1 MSRTIREGAH
11 IDVARSAARLFLE
24 KGVAGTSGDEI
35 ADVAGIS
42 KRTLWRYFRTK
53 ESCIEPLFALTSQ
66 RFAEKLK
73 NWPLDMSVERYLELA
88 YDFSK
93 IHAQE
98 IEDGRL
104 VVHLIARLEDE
115 PALLEPFFMA
125 TRMTEMTMAG
135 VIASRLDLSPTDFE
149 VRLCAATVA
158 AAMRVIDETISR
170 AAVKYGQVPTVAETN
185 DRLAQAI
192 RRASTLP
199 FCDPVT
205 PRSCRNL

>member
-11 IDVARSAARLFLE
+11 IDVARSAARLFLK
-24 KGVAGTSGDEI
+24 KGVAATSGDEI
-35 ADVAGIS
+35 AEAAGIS

-66 RFAEKLK
+66 HFAARLRT
-73 NWPLDMSVERYLELA
+73 WPFDLSVERFLEIN

-93 IHAQE
+93 MDKQE
-98 IEDGRL
+98 LEDSAL
-104 VVHLIARLEDE
+104 VVHLIAGLEEE
-115 PALLEPFFMA
+115 PALLEPWFMS
-125 TRMTEMTMAG
+125 TRTTEELMAG
-135 VIASRLDLSPTDFE
+135 VIASRLDLSPKDFE
-149 VRLCAATVA
+149 VKLCAATVA
-158 AAMRVIDETISR
+158 AAMRIIDETVSR
-170 AAVKYGQVPTVAETN
+170 AAVKYGQVPTLAETN

-205 PRSCRNL
+205 PRPR

>member
-24 KGVAGTSGDEI
+24 KGVANTSGDDI
-35 ADVAGIS
+35 AEAAGIS
-42 KRTLWRYFRTK
+42 KRTLWRYFRSK

-66 RFAEKLK
+66 RFAAKLR
-73 NWPLDMSVERYLELA
+73 NWPLDISVERFLEIN

-93 IHAQE
+93 MQKQE
-98 IEDGRL
+98 LEDGAL
-104 VVHLIARLEDE
+104 VVHLIARLEEE

-125 TRMTEMTMAG
+125 TRMTEILLAD
-135 VIASRLDLSPTDFE
+135 VIASRLDLSPADFE

-158 AAMRVIDETISR
+158 AAMRIIDETISR
-170 AAVKYGQVPTVAETN
+170 AAVKYGQVPTLAETN

-205 PRSCRNL
+205 PRRG